1 MKNESNWKSPMQY
14 IMKNKLAFIHFLG
27 LLWPILMN
35 GQLSTLSS
43 SPYSL
48 YGLGVYNYQTPGKAN
63 ALGYTGIADNSFG
76 SINKLNPASFA
87 GIPLNTFTYDVG
99 LRYEVQNLQQSYESE
114 TKNSGNF
121 SGISFAFPVT
131 EKSGM
136 GIILAP
142 YTNVG
147 YEISGIQSNIEGT
160 DEIFLTNVEGH
171 GGLNDLNLNYGY
183 AFSENLRV
191 GLSSSFLFG
200 KITENEYNYFVNNT
214 LYLREDNSY
223 SGFRFGFGIQYDFLK
238 NTSLGAV
245 VNSPVNLKS
254 VQEQEIF
261 QYRGG
266 ITGTLLGTE
275 TIETSNDDFILPLEI
290 GMGFKTEL
298 IKELMISADY
308 RHEFWDQTN
317 QTDDIGD
324 FIDRDFYGLGL
335 EYLPEN
341 RMKTKAM
348 EYRLGLKYDSGN
360 MNFNGENVSGY
371 GLSTGVGIPLNLSL
385 GSMINLSYTYGDRG
399 TISNGLVRENYHLL
413 TLNLSLIG
421 NWFTKRRF
429 Y

>member
-1 MKNESNWKSPMQY
+1 
-14 IMKNKLAFIHFLG
+14 
-27 LLWPILMN
+27 
-35 GQLSTLSS
+35 
-43 SPYSL
+43 
-48 YGLGVYNYQTPGKAN
+48 
-63 ALGYTGIADNSFG
+63 
-76 SINKLNPASFA
+76 
-87 GIPLNTFTYDVG
+87 
-99 LRYEVQNLQQSYESE
+99 
-114 TKNSGNF
+114 
-121 SGISFAFPVT
+121 
-131 EKSGM
+131 
-136 GIILAP
+136 
-142 YTNVG
+142 
-147 YEISGIQSNIEGT
+147 
-160 DEIFLTNVEGH
+160 
-171 GGLNDLNLNYGY
+171 
-183 AFSENLRV
+183 
-191 GLSSSFLFG
+191 
-200 KITENEYNYFVNNT
+200 
-214 LYLREDNSY
+214 
-223 SGFRFGFGIQYDFLK
+223 
-238 NTSLGAV
+238 
-245 VNSPVNLKS
+245 
-254 VQEQEIF
+254 
-261 QYRGG
+261 
-266 ITGTLLGTE
+266 
-275 TIETSNDDFILPLEI
+275 
-290 GMGFKTEL
+290 MGFKTEL

>member
-1 MKNESNWKSPMQY
+1 M
-14 IMKNKLAFIHFLG
+14 
-27 LLWPILMN
+27 
-35 GQLSTLSS
+35 
-43 SPYSL
+43 
-48 YGLGVYNYQTPGKAN
+48 
-63 ALGYTGIADNSFG
+63 
-76 SINKLNPASFA
+76 
-87 GIPLNTFTYDVG
+87 
-99 LRYEVQNLQQSYESE
+99 
-114 TKNSGNF
+114 
-121 SGISFAFPVT
+121 
-131 EKSGM
+131 
-136 GIILAP
+136 
-142 YTNVG
+142 
-147 YEISGIQSNIEGT
+147 
-160 DEIFLTNVEGH
+160 IF
-171 GGLNDLNLNYGY
+171 
-183 AFSENLRV
+183 F
-191 GLSSSFLFG
+191 
-200 KITENEYNYFVNNT
+200 
-214 LYLREDNSY
+214 
-223 SGFRFGFGIQYDFLK
+223 K